1 MVSFR
6 SLWEELE
13 KQKHLSPLMG
23 SGEDSKTLAVVRT
36 GKEMRKED
44 ESQFWDEFISLC
56 SNADGLAELLD
67 VNPEKVRSWPNKI
80 HDALQQLEQHHLENP
95 SEEEKA
101 EVVPTGDNGAI
112 TTNVDPY
119 LGEQ

>member
-1 MVSFR
+1 MITFYQ
-6 SLWEELE
+6 LKEAME
-13 KQKHLSPLMG
+13 KMSPLMN

-36 GKEMRKED
+36 GKDMRKED
-44 ESQFWDEFISLC
+44 ESQFWDEFVSLC

-67 VNPEKVRSWPNKI
+67 VNAEKVRSWPNKI

-95 SEEEKA
+95 SEEEKT
-101 EVVPTGDNGAI
+101 EVIPTGDNGAV